1 MLYKVQAAI
10 VTTITVIC
18 CIVAGVV
25 ILVPVVVLVVA
36 CPEASLGVVEMFG
49 SVAEGCCF
57 FFGSGQND
65 KDPERNGGG

>member
-1 MLYKVQAAI
+1 MLYKVQTAI
-10 VTTITVIC
+10 GTTITVIC
-18 CIVAGVV
+18 CIVFGLL
-25 ILVPVVVLVVA
+25 ILVPVVVLVAA

-57 FFGSGQND
+57 FLGSRQNN